1 MYNMNEIE
9 SEVTKMKQLTRQ
21 QFDVVITSEEDKEVQ
36 ILQYVIGTLNN
47 FMARVRQTANT
58 QEYNIPSL
66 TLDDINM
73 IIQECFPHIDVEF
86 NEDAT
91 VINFTDKLTELQSL
105 IDKFI
110 LYIIPYDNSDIKVL
124 IDLSYRLDSC
134 DDDDRVVCY
143 QDLELIDII
152 ELYTDVATNQ
162 TNRLL
167 KLYS

>member
-1 MYNMNEIE
+1 MYNEIE

-21 QFDVVITSEEDKEVQ
+21 QFDIVITSEEDKEVQ

-58 QEYNIPSL
+58 QEYNVPSL
-66 TLDDINM
+66 TLYDIDM
-73 IIQECFPHIDVEF
+73 IIKECFPHIDVEF
-86 NEDAT
+86 NEDTT
-91 VINFTDKLTELQSL
+91 VINFTDKLTEIQSL

-110 LYIIPYDNSDIKVL
+110 LYITPYDNSDIKVL

-143 QDLELIDII
+143 QDLELINII
-152 ELYTDVATNQ
+152 ELYTEVATNQ

>member
-1 MYNMNEIE
+1 
-9 SEVTKMKQLTRQ
+9 MKQLTRQ
-21 QFDVVITSEEDKEVQ
+21 QFDIVITSEEDKEVQ

-58 QEYNIPSL
+58 QEYNVPSL
-66 TLDDINM
+66 TLYDIDT
-73 IIQECFPHIDVEF
+73 IIKECFPHINVKF
-86 NEDAT
+86 NEDTT
-91 VINFTDKLTELQSL
+91 VINFTDKLTEIQSL

-110 LYIIPYDNSDIKVL
+110 LYITPYDNSDIKVL
-124 IDLSYRLDSC
+124 IDLTYRLDSC

-143 QDLELIDII
+143 QDLELINII
-152 ELYTDVATNQ
+152 ELYTEVATNQ

>member
-1 MYNMNEIE
+1 MYTEIE
-9 SEVTKMKQLTRQ
+9 SEVTKMKQLNRQ
-21 QFDVVITSEEDKEVQ
+21 QFDIVITSEEDKEVQ

-58 QEYNIPSL
+58 QEYNVPSL
-66 TLDDINM
+66 TLYDINT
-73 IIQECFPHIDVEF
+73 IIKECFPHIDVEF

-91 VINFTDKLTELQSL
+91 VINFTTDLTEIQSL

-110 LYIIPYDNSDIKVL
+110 LYIIPCKDEGIKILV
-124 IDLSYRLDSC
+124 DLSYRLDSC

-143 QDLELIDII
+143 QDLELTNII
-152 ELYTDVATNQ
+152 ELYTDVVTNQ

>member
-1 MYNMNEIE
+1 MYNEIE
-9 SEVTKMKQLTRQ
+9 SEVATMKQLTRQ
-21 QFDVVITSEEDKEVQ
+21 QFDIVITSEEDKEVQ

-58 QEYNIPSL
+58 QEYNVPSL
-66 TLDDINM
+66 TLYDINT
-73 IIQECFPHIDVEF
+73 IIKECFPHIDVKF
-86 NEDAT
+86 NGDTT
-91 VINFTDKLTELQSL
+91 VINFTTDLTEIQSL

-110 LYIIPYDNSDIKVL
+110 VYIIPCKDEGIKILV
-124 IDLSYRLDSC
+124 DLSYRLDSC

-143 QDLELIDII
+143 QDLELINII
-152 ELYTDVATNQ
+152 ELYTEVATNQ

>member
-1 MYNMNEIE
+1 MYNEIE
-9 SEVTKMKQLTRQ
+9 SEVTTMKQLTRQ

-58 QEYNIPSL
+58 QEHNIPSL

-73 IIQECFPHIDVEF
+73 IIKECFPHINVEF
-86 NEDAT
+86 NGDAT
-91 VINFTDKLTELQSL
+91 VINFTDKLTEIQSL

-110 LYIIPYDNSDIKVL
+110 VYIIPCKDEGIKILV
-124 IDLSYRLDSC
+124 DLSYRLDSC

-152 ELYTDVATNQ
+152 ELYTEVATNQ

>member
-1 MYNMNEIE
+1 MYNEIE
-9 SEVTKMKQLTRQ
+9 SEVTQMKQLTRQ
-21 QFDVVITSEEDKEVQ
+21 QFDIVITSEEDKEVQ

-58 QEYNIPSL
+58 QEYNVPSL
-66 TLDDINM
+66 TLDEINTV
-73 IIQECFPHIDVEF
+73 IKECFPHQDIEYNGDVIVID
-86 NEDAT
+86 
-91 VINFTDKLTELQSL
+91 FTDKLTEIQSL

-110 LYIIPYDNSDIKVL
+110 LYITPYDNSDIKIL

-143 QDLELIDII
+143 QDLELTNII
-152 ELYTDVATNQ
+152 ELYTDVVTNQ

>member
-1 MYNMNEIE
+1 
-9 SEVTKMKQLTRQ
+9 MKQLNRQ
-21 QFDVVITSEEDKEVQ
+21 QFDIVITSEEDKEVQ

-66 TLDDINM
+66 TLDDIYT
-73 IIQECFPHIDVEF
+73 IIKECFPHIDVKF
-86 NEDAT
+86 NGDAT
-91 VINFTDKLTELQSL
+91 VIYFTDELTEIQSL
-105 IDKFI
+105 IDNFI
-110 LYIIPYDNSDIKVL
+110 LYIIPCKDEGINIQV
-124 IDLSYRLDSC
+124 DLSYRLDSC

-143 QDLELIDII
+143 QDLELINII
-152 ELYTDVATNQ
+152 ELYTEVATNQ